1 MMDVAFVVAVL
12 GIVVVG
18 MVVHPVHL
26 LHFTRLSG
34 GAQPSRCLVGSLTRP
49 WREFID
55 AFPCG
60 CQHRTSFPFRL

>member
-1 MMDVAFVVAVL
+1 MMRVRMMDVAIVVAVL

-34 GAQPSRCLVGSLTRP
+34 GAQPLR
-49 WREFID
+49 
-55 AFPCG
+55 A
-60 CQHRTSFPFRL
+60 